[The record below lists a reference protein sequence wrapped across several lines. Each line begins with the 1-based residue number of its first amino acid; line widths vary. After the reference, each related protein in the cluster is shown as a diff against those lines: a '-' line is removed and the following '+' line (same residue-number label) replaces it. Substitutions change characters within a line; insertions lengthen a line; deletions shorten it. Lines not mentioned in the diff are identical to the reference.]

1 MRKNDKTRV
10 KKNGKIKY
18 DKKSNQKRRKNNT
31 MLSQKSEKGQKK
43 FDKNAIKMKKA
54 KIKILTHELLV
65 FTLSYLKLVTW

>member
-31 MLSQKSEKGQKK
+31 TLSQKSEKGQKK